1 MPGKIYESAA
11 GALLVFAGA
20 IAVVLMAIGTFVGAI
35 SGIFLPWILFGI
47 SGLFACVAFLPRGER
62 GSRRPGMGPRSGPQR
77 QRLVASGVSITALVT
92 GGYALWS
99 THGFA
104 RDGTDPVKSRCA
116 NTQVYLDSRGVS
128 TAAGEPLGTAHIL
141 TSRRCGTKWLEV
153 DIKAADGLVMKS
165 IARDHIKEWLPFTLP
180 NKYVELDSDHGD
192 GVSRSQ
198 QIWAPGETCVR
209 ATVDVFD
216 QAGGQLATTGSWTY
230 CG

>member
-1 MPGKIYESAA
+1 M
-11 GALLVFAGA
+11 
-20 IAVVLMAIGTFVGAI
+20 
-35 SGIFLPWILFGI
+35 
-47 SGLFACVAFLPRGER
+47 
-62 GSRRPGMGPRSGPQR
+62 
-77 QRLVASGVSITALVT
+77 SITALVT

-104 RDGTDPVKSRCA
+104 CDGTDPVKSRCA

-128 TAAGEPLGTAHIL
+128 TAAGEPLGPR
-141 TSRRCGTKWLEV
+141 TSSPRCCGTKWLEV

-198 QIWAPGETCVR
+198 QTGLPGRRVCGPRWTYSTKREGSSPRPGPGPTAAETPRLSTALPASVDNCLPLLVRPIR
-209 ATVDVFD
+209 ATPECPFPPARRT
-216 QAGGQLATTGSWTY
+216 QTGSESLPALRAGPQTGSECPTKGGGGRGGQSRAAAT
-230 CG
+230 